1 MGVKMLNTIPLLT
14 LSMQLF
20 NCLPNPLESR
30 ASSFRITTT
39 KTLNC
44 RGTLLECR
52 KATSINTDSLEREI
66 EKNNRHNKCML
77 LLKAIVRL
85 NANFSFCSPS

>member
-1 MGVKMLNTIPLLT
+1 MNATDYLQLMGVKMLNTIPLLT

-44 RGTLLECR
+44 RGTLLDCR

-66 EKNNRHNKCML
+66 EK
-77 LLKAIVRL
+77 ITDII
-85 NANFSFCSPS
+85 NACYF